1 MREELEADKTSRKKV
16 WQREQE
22 EYEYSLK
29 TRRAR
34 EGEEYASRREALMA
48 KLAEERV
55 QQEKALAER
64 ERAVAARER
73 EFSEL
78 SARVENLEA
87 ELERAVAQARE
98 EATRQAEEKARHQAE
113 LIAKDVAGNEK
124 LLQQR
129 IQTLDLMLKEQGART
144 EQFQAELRDS
154 TIKVRDIALKAIEG
168 ASGAAA
174 LTKVSEIALQQA
186 KGRGEMA

>member
-1 MREELEADKTSRKKV
+1 
-16 WQREQE
+16 
-22 EYEYSLK
+22 LK

-34 EGEEYASRREALMA
+34 EEEEYAARREASLA
-48 KLAEERV
+48 KLADERQ
-55 QQEKALAER
+55 QQEKALVER
-64 ERAVAARER
+64 ERAIAAKER
-73 EFSEL
+73 ELSEL
-78 SARVENLEA
+78 SARVVSLEG
-87 ELERAVAQARE
+87 ELQRAVAQARE

-113 LIAKDVAGNEK
+113 LIAKDVAGNQR
-124 LLQQR
+124 LLEQR
-129 IQTLDLMLKEQGART
+129 IQTLEQMLKEQAART

-186 KGRGEMA
+186 KGRG